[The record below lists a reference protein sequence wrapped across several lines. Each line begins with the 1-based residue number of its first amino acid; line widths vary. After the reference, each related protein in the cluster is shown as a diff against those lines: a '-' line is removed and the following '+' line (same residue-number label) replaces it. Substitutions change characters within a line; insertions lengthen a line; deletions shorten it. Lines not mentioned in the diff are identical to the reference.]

1 MNMNDLTGQ
10 LIKDYHLFKMIGKG
24 GFGAIYQAQHI
35 QTHEIVAVKT
45 LHKHLLEDNDVVERF
60 QREARSLAA
69 LHHPNIVQLIDFD
82 WDDSVGHFMVL
93 EWLPGR
99 SLKAYLKEQKRL
111 SLTETYSIMEQLLA
125 GLGDA
130 HAQGIV
136 HRDLKPGNI
145 FLVPYEH
152 GLMVKILDF
161 GLALL
166 SFEMM
171 RRTRKGAVMG
181 SSNYMSPEQ
190 SMGKIEE
197 LDIRTDIYACGCLL
211 SKCLTGH
218 TPLRGNAYDIAMKH
232 YHKEPFPLL
241 RELYPRGAFPESLE
255 QVYLKTISRN
265 KDERYGSCWELYQ
278 ALQEAIQPSLQG
290 HGVSQDNMMQT
301 FVATNPSDFMQAMA
315 ADSAGFLEDM
325 SLSQGGTSDSSSL
338 EFELDSALGYSP
350 SQSSSYHSQSEDVM
364 SLSLGSQASV
374 HAWSDSQSEH
384 SYSQSQHSQSGHSHA
399 NEAFAQ
405 TSVFADDPSSSTS
418 GFAETHVFDG
428 DPRAIDVG
436 KNEQQGL
443 AFDAT
448 GVLSPELLK
457 SPNAAVARLSSPDL
471 PPVRVHDMSSV
482 RSPQSSASLSSVH
495 GSSSSLSS
503 VRGSSASLPGAS
515 DEDSSSISI
524 RSQRSSPRQNRNG
537 VKMRGARLEPES
549 KPVLLWVG
557 LGVSGLVSLTGLLW
571 WLKVL

>member
-10 LIKDYHLFKMIGKG
+10 LLKDYHLFKMIGKG

-35 QTHEIVAVKT
+35 HTHEVVAVKT
-45 LHKHLLEDNDVVERF
+45 LHKHLLEDHDIVERF

-93 EWLPGR
+93 EWLPGS
-99 SLKAYLKEQKRL
+99 SLKAYLKQQKRL
-111 SLTETYSIMEQLLA
+111 SLTETFSIMEQLLA

-190 SMGKIEE
+190 AMGKIEE

-211 SKCLTGH
+211 SRCLTGH

-241 RELYPRGAFPESLE
+241 RELHPRGAFPESLE

-290 HGVSQDNMMQT
+290 HGGVSQSNMMQT

-315 ADSAGFLEDM
+315 TDSAGFLEDV
-325 SLSQGGTSDSSSL
+325 SLSQGGTSDNSSL
-338 EFELDSALGYSP
+338 EFELDSALGYS
-350 SQSSSYHSQSEDVM
+350 SSESSSYHSQSEDVM
-364 SLSLGSQASV
+364 SLSLGLQASV
-374 HAWSDSQSEH
+374 NAWSDSQSGH

-405 TSVFADDPSSSTS
+405 TSVFAEDPSSSTS

-436 KNEQQGL
+436 RNEQQGL
-443 AFDAT
+443 AYDAT
-448 GVLSPELLK
+448 GVLSPERLK

-471 PPVRVHDMSSV
+471 PPARVHDMSSV
-482 RSPQSSASLSSVH
+482 R
-495 GSSSSLSS
+495 GSSSSLT
-503 VRGSSASLPGAS
+503 GAS

-524 RSQRSSPRQNRNG
+524 RSQRSSPRQTRNG
-537 VKMRGARLEPES
+537 VKMRGARLEPER
-549 KPVLLWVG
+549 KPLLLWVG
-557 LGVSGLVSLTGLLW
+557 LGVSGLVSLVGLLW
-571 WLKVL
+571 WFKAF